1 MHHELRTEVEIAAPT
16 EAVWETLTDL
26 AAYPDWNPFIVSAE
40 GRATVGER
48 LTNRLPPPGGKA
60 DGARVRGHE
69 RGAHG
74 TCRSRRRVSV
84 MTPPSMPGWNLALR
98 FGLDLAAL
106 AGLAA
111 AAWKLGSGPGRWI
124 GVVAVPV
131 AAATVWGVFNVLDD
145 PSRSGAAP
153 VEVNGEGSAQALDEP
168 LLVAFVSPSL
178 SGQERRGVGDDLA
191 AEVAPHGGED
201 VGDLR
206 DRPGEQL
213 LCTRDHADE
222 HVLKARED
230 AGDGVTQEPPIDRRH
245 LQ

>member
-98 FGLDLAAL
+98 FALELAAL

-153 VEVNGEGSAQALDEP
+153 VEVSGAVRLTVELVILCGGAAA
-168 LLVAFVSPSL
+168 VAFAAGPALGIVFAVAIVGHHLASL
-178 SGQERRGVGDDLA
+178 
-191 AEVAPHGGED
+191 
-201 VGDLR
+201 
-206 DRPGEQL
+206 DRIEWLVQ
-213 LCTRDHADE
+213 A
-222 HVLKARED
+222 
-230 AGDGVTQEPPIDRRH
+230 
-245 LQ
+245 